1 MRFESATDF
10 DRALHRCFRTSV
22 KHQRHAVATWDFDQ
36 SSLSFGLLILIGTSN
51 DLRQLVNRRP
61 LFVNRKLGVT
71 DDVNEQD
78 VGDLELD
85 LFLNLS
91 GHILIQLPI
100 VEGMPDPATNPM

>member
-10 DRALHRCFRTSV
+10 DCALHRCFRTSV

-51 DLRQLVNRRP
+51 DLGQLVNRRP
-61 LFVNRKLGVT
+61 LFVNRKLGIT

-78 VGDLELD
+78 VRDLKLD
-85 LFLNLS
+85 FFLKLG
-91 GHILIQLPI
+91 GHISVPRRDTL
-100 VEGMPDPATNPM
+100 TK